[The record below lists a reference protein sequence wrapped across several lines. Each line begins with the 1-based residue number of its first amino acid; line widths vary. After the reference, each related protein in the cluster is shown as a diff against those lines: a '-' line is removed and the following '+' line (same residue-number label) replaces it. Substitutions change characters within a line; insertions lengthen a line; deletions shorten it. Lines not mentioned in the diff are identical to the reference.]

1 MFRMFKRLFRAF
13 AGLSSAF
20 SKTAR
25 SLEHIASATE
35 ELSESLLI
43 EERLRRQARIE
54 ELRRQIAATQLDP
67 PVSIKSDRLQST
79 RPTKHTA
86 PQTEPCLGRE
96 QQFAPAPIV
105 VEVQRTLIRKQPCGK
120 ATDDSP
126 SGGPAEAPYAH
137 AIGRVE
143 SLEAGPIEDDRK
155 SYSPP
160 TARSKRASLGAG
172 EARAIQELVA
182 QRGIRYLVHFT
193 REANLPSILARGL
206 VTRDVLHAEGQENN
220 CDDRYRL
227 DGTDAV
233 CASIEFPN
241 YKMFF
246 ARRQA
251 HKNVDWIL
259 LTIDPSILWTTTV
272 AFCTANAASKMVTQ
286 TPLRERVGVEAMK
299 AMFADFDGKARAVLN
314 LPDSFPT
321 NPQAEVLLL
330 EGVPRQYISGAI
342 ALNGV
347 QKTRIEAHHAGL
359 NVVSNTSWYQWR
371 SDYEHWR

>member
-126 SGGPAEAPYAH
+126 SGGPAEAPPYWKCSSRPCLS
-137 AIGRVE
+137 GWFLPPRP
-143 SLEAGPIEDDRK
+143 SLRRRQPGMPTRSSAR
-155 SYSPP
+155 PP
-160 TARSKRASLGAG
+160 GGSSRPPRAS
-172 EARAIQELVA
+172 
-182 QRGIRYLVHFT
+182 T
-193 REANLPSILARGL
+193 S
-206 VTRDVLHAEGQENN
+206 
-220 CDDRYRL
+220 
-227 DGTDAV
+227 
-233 CASIEFPN
+233 
-241 YKMFF
+241 
-246 ARRQA
+246 
-251 HKNVDWIL
+251 
-259 LTIDPSILWTTTV
+259 
-272 AFCTANAASKMVTQ
+272 
-286 TPLRERVGVEAMK
+286 
-299 AMFADFDGKARAVLN
+299 
-314 LPDSFPT
+314 T
-321 NPQAEVLLL
+321 NP
-330 EGVPRQYISGAI
+330 
-342 ALNGV
+342 
-347 QKTRIEAHHAGL
+347 
-359 NVVSNTSWYQWR
+359 
-371 SDYEHWR
+371 